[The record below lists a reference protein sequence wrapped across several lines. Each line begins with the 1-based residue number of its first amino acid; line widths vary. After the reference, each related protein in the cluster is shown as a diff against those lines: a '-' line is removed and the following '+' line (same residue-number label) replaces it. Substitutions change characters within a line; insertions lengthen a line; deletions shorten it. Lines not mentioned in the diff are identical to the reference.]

1 MRDWYENLEAREQV
15 FVLVGAVF
23 VVIALLFYG
32 LWQPLDKRHTQVAT
46 NVENFEQALAALQ
59 PLRELVASG
68 NPNRPTDTPISPQAP
83 IIVVSQTLQR
93 RGLEQYNRRSAPT
106 PNGVQVRFE
115 NVAFDELVLWLGE
128 LGNNYGLIVQQGTMQ
143 LAPQA
148 GPGRINASLTLERAL

>member
-1 MRDWYENLEAREQV
+1 MKDWYENLEVREQV

-148 GPGRINASLTLERAL
+148 GPGRINATLTLERAL

>member
-1 MRDWYENLEAREQV
+1 MRDWYENLEVREQV

-32 LWQPLDKRHTQVAT
+32 LWQPLDKRHTQVET
-46 NVENFEQALAALQ
+46 SVESFELALAALQ
-59 PLRELVASG
+59 PLRELVANG
-68 NPNRPTDTPISPQAP
+68 NPNRPSGAPMSQQAP
-83 IIVVSQTLQR
+83 IIIVSQTLKR
-93 RGLEQYNRRSAPT
+93 RGLEQYNRRSAPV

-128 LGNNYGLIVQQGTMQ
+128 LGNSYGLIVQQGTMQ

-148 GPGRINASLTLERAL
+148 GPGRINATLTLERAL

>member
-15 FVLVGAVF
+15 FVLVGAIF

-32 LWQPLDKRHTQVAT
+32 LWQPLDKRHTQVEN
-46 NVENFEQALAALQ
+46 NVENFERALAALQ
-59 PLRELVASG
+59 PLRELVANG
-68 NPNRPTDTPISPQAP
+68 NPNRPSGTPMSQQAP
-83 IIVVSQTLQR
+83 IIIVSQTLQS

-115 NVAFDELVLWLGE
+115 NIAFDDLVLWLGE
-128 LGNNYGLIVQQGTMQ
+128 LGNSYGLIVQQGTMQ

>member
-1 MRDWYENLEAREQV
+1 MKDWYENLEVREQV

-59 PLRELVASG
+59 PLRELAASG

-148 GPGRINASLTLERAL
+148 GPGRINATLTLERAL

>member
-1 MRDWYENLEAREQV
+1 MKDWYENLEAREQV
-15 FVLVGAVF
+15 FVVIGAVF

-59 PLRELVASG
+59 PLRELAANG
-68 NPNRPTDTPISPQAP
+68 NPNRPAGAPISQQPP

-148 GPGRINASLTLERAL
+148 GPGRINATLTLEQAL